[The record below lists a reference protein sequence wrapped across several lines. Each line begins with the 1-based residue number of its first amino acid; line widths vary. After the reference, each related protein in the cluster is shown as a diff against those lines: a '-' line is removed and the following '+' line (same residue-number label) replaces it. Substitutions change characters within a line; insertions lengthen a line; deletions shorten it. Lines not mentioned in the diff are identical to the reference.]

1 MSNTP
6 HINVDYFENLTGKI
20 STQAQANVEQIGD
33 RIKSIRN
40 EKKLL
45 LFDVA
50 KLTGFDEKFLE
61 DIENNS
67 IKPQLG
73 TIIKLSKA
81 LDSAFSTLISGKGD
95 KLYSIIRSAE
105 QKTVTRSAS
114 KGDKEVY
121 VYKSLAPEVKG
132 RHMEAFKIQLY
143 KPSDFEMKVHSGE
156 EFIYVLEGT
165 VELRID
171 DKILEL
177 NPGDSAYYP
186 STMPH
191 LIGAKEDKALII
203 AVMYGG

>member
-20 STQAQANVEQIGD
+20 SAQEQTNVEQIGD

-40 EKKLL
+40 EKKLGL
-45 LFDVA
+45 SEVA
-50 KLTGFDEKFLE
+50 KLTGFDEKFLKN
-61 DIENNS
+61 IENNS

-81 LDSAFSTLISGKGD
+81 LDSAFSTLISGEGD
-95 KLYSIIRSAE
+95 KLYSIIKSDE
-105 QKTVTRSAS
+105 QKTVPISAS
-114 KGDKEVY
+114 KEGKKAY

-132 RHMEAFKIQLY
+132 RRMEALKIELY
-143 KPSDFEMKVHSGE
+143 KPSDPEMKVHSGE
-156 EFIYVLEGT
+156 EFIYVLEGD

-171 DKILEL
+171 DKVFEL
-177 NPGDSAYYP
+177 NSGDSAYYS
-186 STMPH
+186 STIPH
-191 LIGAKEDKALII
+191 LIGAKKEKALII